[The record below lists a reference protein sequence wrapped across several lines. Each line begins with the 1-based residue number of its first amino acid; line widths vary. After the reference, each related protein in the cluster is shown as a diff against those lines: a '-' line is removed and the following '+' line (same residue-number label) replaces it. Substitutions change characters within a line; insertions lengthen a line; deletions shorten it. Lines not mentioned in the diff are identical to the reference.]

1 MKIVTLGEIMLRLS
15 TPGNT
20 RFVQSDSF
28 DVVYGGGEANVAV
41 SCANYGHEAYFVSK
55 LPKHEIGQ
63 SAVNAL
69 RKYGVRTD
77 FIARGGDR
85 VGIYYLET
93 GASMRPSKVIY
104 DRAHSSIAEAD
115 PQDFDFDAIMEGAD
129 WFHWSGITPA
139 ISDKAAE
146 LTRLACEAARRHG
159 VTVSVDLNFRKKL
172 WTKEKAQSIMKP
184 LMQYVDVCIGNE
196 EDAELCLGFK
206 PDADVEGGETNAEGY
221 KGIFRQM
228 AATFGFKYVIS
239 TLRESFSATHN
250 GWKAMIYNGEEFYES
265 KRYDIDPII
274 DGVGG
279 VMSFVPLIML
289 IFLQIA
295 FLEDTGY
302 MARMAYMLD
311 RIFRIFGLH
320 GCSVMPFIVGGGIAG
335 GCAVPGVLAA
345 RTLRSPREKIA
356 TLLTVPFMA
365 CGAKLPVFIL
375 FSGVFFPGHEA
386 AVMFGLTLTGWV
398 VALLT
403 ARLLRSTIIRGPS
416 TPFVMELPP
425 YRLPT
430 MLGLAIHTGER
441 TFEYLKKAGT
451 VILAISIILWAAMAY
466 PQLPLDTRAHFAGEQ
481 QTIEANLEAA
491 KASGGDVAALEE
503 QLTALHGERAERAL
517 QHSFAGRLGM
527 ALEPLTRPAGFDW
540 RTDIALVGGFAAKE
554 VIVATLGTAYS
565 LGDIDPEDPTPLAQ
579 QIRNDGRWTPAT
591 ALALLVFVLLYAPC
605 LVTVAAIR
613 QETGSWGWPV
623 FSMVFNTLI
632 AFGAAVAV
640 RHVTMLFL

>member
-1 MKIVTLGEIMLRLS
+1 MGPIVLR
-15 TPGNT
+15 
-20 RFVQSDSF
+20 DM
-28 DVVYGGGEANVAV
+28 EAA
-41 SCANYGHEAYFVSK
+41 
-55 LPKHEIGQ
+55 
-63 SAVNAL
+63 
-69 RKYGVRTD
+69 
-77 FIARGGDR
+77 
-85 VGIYYLET
+85 
-93 GASMRPSKVIY
+93 
-104 DRAHSSIAEAD
+104 IAEAGLLASEY
-115 PQDFDFDAIMEGAD
+115 PARWVALKLLEQDEEILTRSRAEAPELAADLERQVDEVARHLRDTLNTWPEAVIADYRYGFISSLLRDGVLIRLQDMHARIQFSDRMDKLLTHPFMGPAIMLGVLYLLYTVTFTIGEIPMGWVEQGFALLREGAD
-129 WFHWSGITPA
+129 AVLPDGQLKSLVLSG
-139 ISDKAAE
+139 
-146 LTRLACEAARRHG
+146 
-159 VTVSVDLNFRKKL
+159 
-172 WTKEKAQSIMKP
+172 
-184 LMQYVDVCIGNE
+184 
-196 EDAELCLGFK
+196 
-206 PDADVEGGETNAEGY
+206 
-221 KGIFRQM
+221 
-228 AATFGFKYVIS
+228 
-239 TLRESFSATHN
+239 
-250 GWKAMIYNGEEFYES
+250 
-265 KRYDIDPII
+265 II

-398 VALLT
+398 VALIT

-466 PQLPLDTRAHFAGEQ
+466 PRLPLDTRAHFAGEQ